1 MRGQPDMTAPAVA
14 TSSFL
19 ATRRG
24 RIVLVFLCAVGFLD
38 FLDTSIVNVALPSIQ
53 RDLHF
58 SMQNLQWV
66 VSGYIVTYGGFLLL
80 GGRIADLL
88 GRRRTLVSGT
98 ALFGLAS
105 LAGGLAPNAGTLVG
119 VRLAQGLGAA
129 LMSPAALSLLTTS
142 FSYGTDRVKALGAW
156 GAVGGLSSVIG
167 VFLGG
172 VITAG
177 PGWRWVFF
185 VNLPVC
191 AVVLTAAFRLID
203 GSHPG
208 PFGRKG
214 FDFSTFDTVG
224 AILGT
229 AGMLLLI
236 FGLVRAPDGGWGAAT
251 TIGELAGAGALLIAF
266 AVNEARAAN
275 PLVPLPIFRIRGLGA
290 ADAVQVLAMAGFYSV
305 FFFVTL
311 YLQTV
316 LGFSPTRA
324 GAAYVPVALL
334 VTVSAIIGSV
344 LITRVGSRPLIVAG
358 ALIAAGGVYWLSRVP
373 AHGFYFTDV
382 FPGMMVMALGLG
394 GVFVGV
400 QTAANAG
407 VPPALAGLASALIN
421 ASFQVG
427 AALGLA
433 VLSAVAPPRTGSLLA
448 AHTTPAVALSSGFH
462 RALLVASVFLAAA
475 ALIGLRAANT
485 RGEPTGEITGGTEG
499 AEDQAAVRRV

>member
-1 MRGQPDMTAPAVA
+1 MTAPPLAP
-14 TSSFL
+14 SSFL
-19 ATRRG
+19 ATPRG
-24 RIVLVFLCAVGFLD
+24 KLVLLFLCAVGFLD

-58 SMQNLQWV
+58 STQNLQWV
-66 VSGYIVTYGGFLLL
+66 LSGYIVTYGGFLLL
-80 GGRIADLL
+80 GGRIADLV
-88 GRRRTLVSGT
+88 GRRRTLVMGT

-119 VRLAQGLGAA
+119 ARLAQGLGAA

-142 FSYGTDRVKALGAW
+142 FSHGTDRVKALGAW

-172 VITAG
+172 VISAG
-177 PGWRWVFF
+177 PGWRWVLF

-191 AVVLTAAFRLID
+191 ALVLIGAFRLTD

-214 FDFSTFDTVG
+214 FEFSDFDTLG
-224 AILGT
+224 SILGT
-229 AGMLLLI
+229 GGMLLLI
-236 FGLVRAPDGGWGAAT
+236 FGLVRAPDAGWGSAA
-251 TIGELAGAGALLIAF
+251 TIGELAGAAGLLIAF
-266 AVNEARAAN
+266 AVNEVRSPN
-275 PLVPLPIFRIRGLGA
+275 PLVPLSIFRIRGLGA

-311 YLQTV
+311 YMQNV

-324 GAAYVPVALL
+324 GAAYIPVAAL
-334 VTVSAIIGSV
+334 VTVSAIIGSA
-344 LITRVGSRPLIVAG
+344 LITRIGSRPLIVAG
-358 ALIAAGGVYWLSRVP
+358 ALIAAGGVYWLSRIP
-373 AHGFYFTDV
+373 AHGFYFSDV
-382 FPGMMVMALGLG
+382 FPGMMIMAFGLG

-407 VPPALAGLASALIN
+407 VPPSLAGLAGALIN

-427 AALGLA
+427 AALGIA
-433 VLSAVAPPRTGSLLA
+433 VLSALATARTHSLQA
-448 AHTTPAVALSSGFH
+448 AHATRAVALTSGFH
-462 RALLVASVFLAAA
+462 RALLVASIFLAAA
-475 ALIGLRAANT
+475 AVIALRAANT
-485 RGEPTGEITGGTEG
+485 RGEPTGELT
-499 AEDQAAVRRV
+499 DVSMPSLAADPDDHGSRI